1 MEHGVDARH
10 AAVRRRESDPPALAP
25 QPRDVLDAVRVHREF
40 HFALLA
46 RRGRPRQARDAGQDA
61 GRRLAEARD
70 VADAVRLHVRAPRQE
85 AAVHGQRV
93 RPVAR
98 VEPRREPRLAPAR
111 RSVARSDAAVRA
123 GAQLAAQRRAGAAP
137 GGLRSVGFPLDRLQ
151 RQREQ
156 RRFGRALRARP
167 SRLHRDGVQLHAG
180 AARQLPHRRA
190 GRGVLRG
197 DAEQRRRGVRRQQC
211 RQRRRR
217 VDRGRRRPRLRS
229 LAAPHGP
236 AARVSLSQ
244 TTLTLRSHR
253 SIAVALVTFAT
264 FTDIVAYAIAIPV
277 LPALSRKLGA
287 SPTMI
292 GLLFASFGVTLLTV
306 SIPMGAISDRVGR
319 KAPIVGG
326 LVALFAASL
335 LFAFADTLPWLF
347 AARLVQG
354 AADGITWVVGFALVA
369 DLYDSNERGRVTGIV
384 MMGTSLAVMIGPTI
398 GGWLYEAGG
407 IRLPFLFVALLS
419 AIGTGLFA
427 WYRPPT
433 RHEHVGSVPVGV

>member
-1 MEHGVDARH
+1 M
-10 AAVRRRESDPPALAP
+10 
-25 QPRDVLDAVRVHREF
+25 
-40 HFALLA
+40 
-46 RRGRPRQARDAGQDA
+46 
-61 GRRLAEARD
+61 
-70 VADAVRLHVRAPRQE
+70 
-85 AAVHGQRV
+85 
-93 RPVAR
+93 
-98 VEPRREPRLAPAR
+98 
-111 RSVARSDAAVRA
+111 
-123 GAQLAAQRRAGAAP
+123 
-137 GGLRSVGFPLDRLQ
+137 
-151 RQREQ
+151 
-156 RRFGRALRARP
+156 
-167 SRLHRDGVQLHAG
+167 
-180 AARQLPHRRA
+180 
-190 GRGVLRG
+190 
-197 DAEQRRRGVRRQQC
+197 
-211 RQRRRR
+211 
-217 VDRGRRRPRLRS
+217 
-229 LAAPHGP
+229 
-236 AARVSLSQ
+236 SLSQ

-433 RHEHVGSVPVGV
+433 RHEHVDSVPVGVVLRVPAIAACAVAVVAISATISMLEPIISLHLATLGVGPGRVGMVYGAAAVVTTILHPFVGRMADRFGSRRMTMVGLAMTMCFIPMMSLVRDYPSAIALFILVASGSAFVITPSLTYMGEATTDAGIRSFGVAYGLYNLAWGAGLLGGPATGGFLYERLGYARLLLSWAPLLAVVLVALAAVRSRPISRSASPCETSASPLS